1 MISGIAFIWL
11 LNHKFLFLIIIK
23 DIIKNK
29 SFPENLKGILFFPL
43 LVLLPQLGQDVGVA
57 LQPVV
62 GEQAVGAVFDAP
74 AHHKTAPAVGHPVE
88 GAVAEET
95 VKFLLPHA
103 LVAGEVFT
111 FFVLKPGVVLA
122 GHVHGGF
129 SSQFKLM
136 QTAPAGKPAGAVV
149 DAELLV
155 AADCGGLQD
164 PLVGA
169 VVLDGF
175 PLHLPAEQ
183 RHQGDGDVGQHE
195 DV

>member
-1 MISGIAFIWL
+1 M
-11 LNHKFLFLIIIK
+11 IIIK

-74 AHHKTAPAVGHPVE
+74 AHHKAAPAVGHPVE
-88 GAVAEET
+88 GAVAEEA
-95 VKFLLPHA
+95 VEFLLPHA

-122 GHVHGGF
+122 GHVHGESPF
-129 SSQFKLM
+129 KCKLM

-149 DAELLV
+149 CR
-155 AADCGGLQD
+155 CGITCCGRLRRS
-164 PLVGA
+164 PGPAGRRGGA
-169 VVLDGF
+169 RWVSTAPSG
-175 PLHLPAEQ
+175 
-183 RHQGDGDVGQHE
+183 
-195 DV
+195 

>member
-1 MISGIAFIWL
+1 M
-11 LNHKFLFLIIIK
+11 IIIK

-88 GAVAEET
+88 GAVAEEA
-95 VKFLLPHA
+95 VEFLLPHA

-149 DAELLV
+149 CR
-155 AADCGGLQD
+155 CGITCCGRLRRS
-164 PLVGA
+164 PGPAGRRGGA
-169 VVLDGF
+169 RWASTAPSG
-175 PLHLPAEQ
+175 
-183 RHQGDGDVGQHE
+183 
-195 DV
+195 

>member
-1 MISGIAFIWL
+1 MLPSL
-11 LNHKFLFLIIIK
+11 LA
-23 DIIKNK
+23 
-29 SFPENLKGILFFPL
+29 
-43 LVLLPQLGQDVGVA
+43 VLLPQLGQDVGVA

-62 GEQAVGAVFDAP
+62 GEQAVGTVFDAP
-74 AHHKTAPAVGHPVE
+74 AHHKATPAVGHPVE

-122 GHVHGGF
+122 GHVHGESPF
-129 SSQFKLM
+129 KCKLM

-155 AADCGGLQD
+155 AAGCGGLQD

-169 VVLDGF
+169 VVLDGL

>member
-1 MISGIAFIWL
+1 MLPSL
-11 LNHKFLFLIIIK
+11 LA
-23 DIIKNK
+23 
-29 SFPENLKGILFFPL
+29 
-43 LVLLPQLGQDVGVA
+43 VLLPQLGQDVGVA

-74 AHHKTAPAVGHPVE
+74 AHHKAPPAVGHPVE
-88 GAVAEET
+88 GAVAEEA
-95 VKFLLPHA
+95 VEFLLPHA

-149 DAELLV
+149 
-155 AADCGGLQD
+155 C
-164 PLVGA
+164 
-169 VVLDGF
+169 
-175 PLHLPAEQ
+175 
-183 RHQGDGDVGQHE
+183 
-195 DV
+195 